1 MEYLL
6 QFYAIYGSVI
16 NFIGINALLALS
28 LNVTLSAGMLSLG
41 NAAFA
46 ALGGYT
52 AGILSLHFKLPYV
65 VSLAGGTCTA
75 GFVGLI
81 IGLPVLRLRGVFLAM
96 ATLAFGE
103 VVRLAA
109 VNLDI
114 TGGAEGLTGI
124 PNVTT
129 TWMIYL
135 VLAGAAYFIAVLR
148 RSRLGWGLVSMR
160 EDETA
165 AGSLGIHITYYKVVA
180 FVIGAMIAGLAG
192 GMYAHLNY
200 LITPRDFGFF
210 IAVDLLIYNIV
221 GGTGVWYGPILGAAM
236 LTALPEVL
244 RGVGVTAGPIRMGI
258 NGTYSAPGNSL
269 SSQRLGLALLKE
281 SDRRTVR
288 DGGRMNRLVIESI
301 SRNFGG
307 VQALDDVS
315 FVVEPGT
322 IHGLIGPNGAGKT
335 TLINILSGLLP
346 PSTGRMS
353 YKNYDLHRLA
363 VHQMAAIGIAR
374 TFQNIRLFPH
384 LSCLE
389 NVQAGQHLTSR
400 RSLLPRLLQ
409 LPSARREDRR
419 LYERAMETLGRVGLD
434 RQGLLPVPQPVVR

>member
-1 MEYLL
+1 MDYLL
-6 QFYAIYGSVI
+6 QFFAIYGSVI
-16 NFIGINALLALS
+16 NYIGINALLALS
-28 LNVTLSAGMLSLG
+28 LNITLSSGMLSLG
-41 NAAFA
+41 NSAFA

-52 AGILSLHFKLPYV
+52 AGVLSLHFKLPYIL
-65 VSLAGGTCTA
+65 SLAGGSCVA

-124 PNVTT
+124 PNITT

-135 VLAGAAYFIAVLR
+135 ALAGTAYFIAVLR
-148 RSRLGWGLVSMR
+148 SSRLGWGLVSMR

-165 AGSLGIHITYYKVVA
+165 AGSLGIHTTYYKVVA

-210 IAVDLLIYNIV
+210 VAVDLLIYNIV

-244 RGVGVTAGPIRMGI
+244 RGVGVTAGPIRMGV
-258 NGTYSAPGNSL
+258 NGIILLLIILFLPN
-269 SSQRLGLALLKE
+269 GLA
-281 SDRRTVR
+281 S
-288 DGGRMNRLVIESI
+288 
-301 SRNFGG
+301 
-307 VQALDDVS
+307 
-315 FVVEPGT
+315 
-322 IHGLIGPNGAGKT
+322 
-335 TLINILSGLLP
+335 
-346 PSTGRMS
+346 
-353 YKNYDLHRLA
+353 
-363 VHQMAAIGIAR
+363 
-374 TFQNIRLFPH
+374 LF
-384 LSCLE
+384 
-389 NVQAGQHLTSR
+389 SR
-400 RSLLPRLLQ
+400 RRS
-409 LPSARREDRR
+409 ST
-419 LYERAMETLGRVGLD
+419 METEA
-434 RQGLLPVPQPVVR
+434 

>member
-6 QFYAIYGSVI
+6 QFYAIYGSLI

-28 LNVTLSAGMLSLG
+28 MNVTLSAGMLSLG

-46 ALGGYT
+46 AVGGYT
-52 AGILSLHFKLPYV
+52 AGILSVHFKLPYV
-65 VSLAGGTCTA
+65 VSLAGGVCTA
-75 GFVGLI
+75 GLVGLI

-124 PNVTT
+124 PNVTK

-135 VLAGAAYFIAVLR
+135 VLAGTAYFIAVLR
-148 RSRLGWGLVSMR
+148 HSRLGWGLVSMR

-200 LITPRDFGFF
+200 LITPRDYGFF

-221 GGTGVWYGPILGAAM
+221 GGLGVWYGPILGAAM

-244 RGVGVTAGPIRMGI
+244 RGVGVAAGPIRMGI
-258 NGTYSAPGNSL
+258 NGLILLLVILFLPN
-269 SSQRLGLALLKE
+269 GLA
-281 SDRRTVR
+281 
-288 DGGRMNRLVIESI
+288 
-301 SRNFGG
+301 
-307 VQALDDVS
+307 
-315 FVVEPGT
+315 
-322 IHGLIGPNGAGKT
+322 
-335 TLINILSGLLP
+335 
-346 PSTGRMS
+346 
-353 YKNYDLHRLA
+353 
-363 VHQMAAIGIAR
+363 
-374 TFQNIRLFPH
+374 
-384 LSCLE
+384 
-389 NVQAGQHLTSR
+389 
-400 RSLLPRLLQ
+400 SLLSRGR
-409 LPSARREDRR
+409 SGAAKARAR
-419 LYERAMETLGRVGLD
+419 
-434 RQGLLPVPQPVVR
+434 

>member
-6 QFYAIYGSVI
+6 QFYAIYGSLI

-28 LNVTLSAGMLSLG
+28 MNVTLSAGMLSLG

-46 ALGGYT
+46 AVGGYT
-52 AGILSLHFKLPYV
+52 AGILSVHFKLPYV
-65 VSLAGGTCTA
+65 VSLAGGVCTA
-75 GFVGLI
+75 GLVGLI

-124 PNVTT
+124 PNVTK
-129 TWMIYL
+129 TWMIYF
-135 VLAGAAYFIAVLR
+135 VLAGTAYFIAVLR
-148 RSRLGWGLVSMR
+148 HSRLGWGLISIR

-200 LITPRDFGFF
+200 LITPRDYGFF

-221 GGTGVWYGPILGAAM
+221 GGLGVWYGPVLGAAM

-244 RGVGVTAGPIRMGI
+244 RGVGVAAGPIRMGI
-258 NGTYSAPGNSL
+258 NGLILLLVILFLPN
-269 SSQRLGLALLKE
+269 GLA
-281 SDRRTVR
+281 
-288 DGGRMNRLVIESI
+288 
-301 SRNFGG
+301 
-307 VQALDDVS
+307 
-315 FVVEPGT
+315 
-322 IHGLIGPNGAGKT
+322 
-335 TLINILSGLLP
+335 
-346 PSTGRMS
+346 
-353 YKNYDLHRLA
+353 
-363 VHQMAAIGIAR
+363 
-374 TFQNIRLFPH
+374 
-384 LSCLE
+384 
-389 NVQAGQHLTSR
+389 
-400 RSLLPRLLQ
+400 SLLSKGR
-409 LPSARREDRR
+409 SGAAKARAR
-419 LYERAMETLGRVGLD
+419 
-434 RQGLLPVPQPVVR
+434 